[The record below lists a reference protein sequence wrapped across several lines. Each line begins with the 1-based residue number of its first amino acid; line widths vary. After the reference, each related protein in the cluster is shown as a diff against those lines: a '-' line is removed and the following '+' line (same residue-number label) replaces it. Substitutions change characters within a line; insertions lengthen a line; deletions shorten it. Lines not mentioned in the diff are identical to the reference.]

1 MEFLKGDGDGGG
13 FEAALVS
20 PFEASLAIAIRS
32 FLNAWDPKNG
42 QNSQFTIKSTKTHKL
57 YNSFNSSQTNPH
69 PIDLDLHHNQNPEKK
84 NLFFQKFSSINKKEK
99 EREYR
104 SPEYELWKFSQTL
117 IEFLMCAS
125 ERWKLYKQNG
135 IEQHQKK
142 FALKRNNK

>member
-99 EREYR
+99 EREYQITWIWVVKIF
-104 SPEYELWKFSQTL
+104 SNTDWVFDVFKWK
-117 IEFLMCAS
+117 M
-125 ERWKLYKQNG
+125 K
-135 IEQHQKK
+135 
-142 FALKRNNK
+142 AL